1 MTPSIS
7 YKNIY
12 ANSPR
17 LPAVIPTHTQNP
29 NSISSLYGLCKS
41 DLTDIEINVCSY
53 NRNKNNVLHRSR

>member
-17 LPAVIPTHTQNP
+17 LEAVIPTHTKKP

-41 DLTDIEINVCSY
+41 DLTDIEIHVCSY
-53 NRNKNNVLHRSR
+53 NRNKNNVLH